1 MLWQFQ
7 VNIKGDA
14 AIHKHTSIFP
24 QAPLPSR
31 LPHNIE
37 QSSLPLI
44 HFKSS
49 RGDTGLIPGLGGSYV
64 LQILS
69 LLPGA
74 RAPKQERMPQWEAQA
89 VQLGSSP
96 RSPLPPKAM
105 CSRGDPA
112 QPKID
117 NYLSPLHFT
126 YDSESLLN
134 FPQHTHLQVRG
145 HDPENGSWAL
155 TQVTFG
161 FPRQK
166 KRAWFVC
173 LRDIPGQRNFQLPW
187 VSVNSTE
194 KEWPIL
200 HLWVYF
206 KKHTYWIFSFK
217 KKSFLKGF

>member
-1 MLWQFQ
+1 MTQPYI
-7 VNIKGDA
+7 NI
-14 AIHKHTSIFP
+14 HPF
-24 QAPLPSR
+24 
-31 LPHNIE
+31 
-37 QSSLPLI
+37 
-44 HFKSS
+44 
-49 RGDTGLIPGLGGSYV
+49 
-64 LQILS
+64 
-69 LLPGA
+69 
-74 RAPKQERMPQWEAQA
+74 
-89 VQLGSSP
+89 SP
-96 RSPLPPKAM
+96 RRPSHLGCHITLSRVPCCLSILNLAVGTQVWSLVLEDPTCCKYWACCLEPGPQNKRGRPSEKPRH
-105 CSRGDPA
+105 CSLGAAPA
-112 QPKID
+112 HRDRRKPCAAVETQPKIN

-134 FPQHTHLQVRG
+134 FPQHTHLQLRG

-155 TQVTFG
+155 TQVTFA

-206 KKHTYWIFSFK
+206 KKHTY
-217 KKSFLKGF
+217 